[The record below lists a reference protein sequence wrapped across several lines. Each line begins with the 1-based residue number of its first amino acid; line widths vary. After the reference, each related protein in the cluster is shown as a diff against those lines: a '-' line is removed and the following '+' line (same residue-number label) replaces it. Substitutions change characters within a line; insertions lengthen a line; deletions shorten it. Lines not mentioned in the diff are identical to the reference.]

1 MHQNMVNLLIAI
13 TGSVASIRC
22 VKLIE
27 EIRKQ
32 CTNQHIPV
40 EIKVIATKP
49 ALHFV
54 EKDEITSTGV
64 QLLTDEDE
72 WATWKT
78 LGDPVLHIELRKWA
92 DLMVIAPLD
101 ANTLAKAAN
110 GLCDNLVTCVLR
122 AWEVSK
128 PLYIAPAMNTCMW
141 SHPMTEEHLNR
152 VQSFGYTVI
161 PPISKKLA
169 CADVGVGAMAEYN
182 DIASIVV
189 TRMTRL
195 MSSSQ

>member
-1 MHQNMVNLLIAI
+1 MVNLLIAV
-13 TGSVASIRC
+13 TGSVATIRL

-32 CTNQHIPV
+32 CSDQHV
-40 EIKVIATKP
+40 TVDIKVIATNH
-49 ALHFV
+49 ALHFFA
-54 EKDEITSTGV
+54 KDDVVSLGV
-64 QLLTDEDE
+64 QLFTDEDE

-78 LGDPVLHIELRKWA
+78 LGDQVLHVELRKWA

-122 AWEVSK
+122 AWNISK
-128 PLYIAPAMNTCMW
+128 PLYLAPAMNTHMW
-141 SHPMTEEHLNR
+141 NHPITEEHINR
-152 VQSFGYTVI
+152 VVNFGYTLI

-169 CADVGVGAMAEYN
+169 CADVGVGAMAEYS
-182 DIASIVV
+182 DIASLLVSKMA
-189 TRMTRL
+189 TL
-195 MSSSQ
+195 SSNGQ

>member
-1 MHQNMVNLLIAI
+1 MVNLLIAI

-27 EIRKQ
+27 AIRKQ
-32 CTNQHIPV
+32 CTDLNVPV
-40 EIKVIATKP
+40 EIRVIATQP

-54 EKDEITSTGV
+54 CKDEIKSTGS
-64 QLLTDEDE
+64 QFFTDEDE

-92 DLMVIAPLD
+92 DLMLIAPLD

-141 SHPMTEEHLNR
+141 NHPITADHISR
-152 VQSFGYTVI
+152 VKGFGYTVI

-189 TRMTRL
+189 TQMATL
-195 MSSSQ
+195 MNSK

>member
-1 MHQNMVNLLIAI
+1 MVNLLIAI

-32 CTNQHIPV
+32 CSDIHLPV
-40 EIKVIATKP
+40 EIKVIATKA
-49 ALHFV
+49 ALHFTSRG
-54 EKDEITSTGV
+54 EITSTNV
-64 QLLTDEDE
+64 ELLTDEDE
-72 WATWKT
+72 WTSWKG

-92 DLMVIAPLD
+92 DLMLIAPLD

-128 PLYIAPAMNTCMW
+128 PLYLAPAMNTAMW
-141 SHPMTEEHLNR
+141 NHPMTEEHINR
-152 VQSFGYTVI
+152 VKSFGYTLI

-182 DIASIVV
+182 DIASIIV
-189 TRMTRL
+189 TRMASL
-195 MSSSQ
+195 ASSNQ